1 MVRVWRL
8 ALLPLTLNGRRL
20 EQMIKFILR
29 LDVALESRVKDW
41 IPLATSMPQNVHF
54 HQRQI
59 FSVPFELNLGSY
71 ISLLASISKPVANE
85 FEGVEGL
92 LNSRFGVIPGRF
104 DLLLLLL
111 LTHAWHKH
119 SLWLLWLFN
128 LGNNDLF
135 LLFFNTFKVFLLAT
149 FLRDEF

>member
-92 LNSRFGVIPGRF
+92 LDS
-104 DLLLLLL
+104 
-111 LTHAWHKH
+111 
-119 SLWLLWLFN
+119 
-128 LGNNDLF
+128 
-135 LLFFNTFKVFLLAT
+135 
-149 FLRDEF
+149 